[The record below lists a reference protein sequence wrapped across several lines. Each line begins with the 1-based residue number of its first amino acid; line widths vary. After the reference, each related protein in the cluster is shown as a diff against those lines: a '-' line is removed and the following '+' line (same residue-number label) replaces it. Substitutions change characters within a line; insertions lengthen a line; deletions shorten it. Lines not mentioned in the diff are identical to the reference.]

1 MVGGHLG
8 SMAPALL
15 PASVSF
21 AWDLVTSGIVS
32 GIPQGPQR
40 TGTQGKTQLFSVPK
54 SFQGLATPQNP
65 PFTNLCKETGMS
77 FHVQCDPNFG
87 GCMSTAI
94 PRPLPL
100 PLPQRGREDWRGV
113 APLLEAQAGLSHT
126 PGGPEGSVA
135 PHTPS
140 PSPRGRDSPIFSKD
154 SLPERESLLTWLW
167 GGKTPVSA
175 QKDTCCECRTS
186 LLLRAPVWDSHEC
199 LWGRGLGP
207 GTWGRGQETITRVL
221 FQRSLGSY
229 SQLFGSS
236 GRLYGC

>member
-21 AWDLVTSGIVS
+21 SWDLVTSGIVS

-113 APLLEAQAGLSHT
+113 APLLAAQAGLSHT

-140 PSPRGRDSPIFSKD
+140 PSPRGRGSPIFSKD
-154 SLPERESLLTWLW
+154 SLPERERASLLGFGEERHL
-167 GGKTPVSA
+167 
-175 QKDTCCECRTS
+175 
-186 LLLRAPVWDSHEC
+186 
-199 LWGRGLGP
+199 
-207 GTWGRGQETITRVL
+207 
-221 FQRSLGSY
+221 
-229 SQLFGSS
+229 SQLRRTPAVRPGSLSCSEHPSGIHRSGCGEGAWAQEPGEGGRKPSPAFCSS
-236 GRLYGC
+236 GH